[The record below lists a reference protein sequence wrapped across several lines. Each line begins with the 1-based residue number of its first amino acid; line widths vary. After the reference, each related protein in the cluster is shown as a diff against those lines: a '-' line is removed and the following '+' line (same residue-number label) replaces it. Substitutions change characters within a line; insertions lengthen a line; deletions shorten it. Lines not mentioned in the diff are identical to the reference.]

1 MFSAENTS
9 CLAISRDSEQ
19 LPLFVGNC
27 LSFLD
32 RVNLSL
38 TLKLLTTHND
48 TVILT
53 LNPIIFLVERF

>member
-1 MFSAENTS
+1 M
-9 CLAISRDSEQ
+9 
-19 LPLFVGNC
+19 GNC
-27 LSFLD
+27 LFCLD